1 MKKIYKL
8 LTISA
13 LLLSSSIWA
22 QCISPSAYGAATVA
36 STGTTNLTTC
46 AYGGEYSTATFTATG
61 NYIFNGTGGTGNY
74 ITITNA
80 VNLVLAHG
88 WAPLGYVVATT
99 GVYRVHLSKNNLCAT
114 ESACHTISVAGATFC
129 NSPSQYGGATIAT
142 TGTTNITGCNYGG
155 EFSVNTF
162 NSTGIYTIT
171 ATGGVGNYL
180 TVKNV
185 AGTIIYAQGLAPI
198 AFNVPA
204 IGIYRIHL
212 ATTAPPAC
220 GTDFACH
227 NVNAIAP
234 AGSVGPTAPPND
246 LCANAITLAIPST
259 TAGTTVNATLEA
271 PAPPTCLTT
280 LSQPGVWYK
289 VVGNGNKLGA
299 SLCATSAWDSKLFV
313 YTGTCGSWSC
323 VTGNDDGG
331 PLCGGA
337 AASGTWCS
345 VPGVNYYILV
355 TGYSGPNAFKIAI

>member
-36 STGTTNLTTC
+36 STGNTNLTTC

-142 TGTTNITGCNYGG
+142 TGTTNITG
-155 EFSVNTF
+155 
-162 NSTGIYTIT
+162 
-171 ATGGVGNYL
+171 
-180 TVKNV
+180 
-185 AGTIIYAQGLAPI
+185 
-198 AFNVPA
+198 
-204 IGIYRIHL
+204 
-212 ATTAPPAC
+212 
-220 GTDFACH
+220 
-227 NVNAIAP
+227 
-234 AGSVGPTAPPND
+234 
-246 LCANAITLAIPST
+246 
-259 TAGTTVNATLEA
+259 
-271 PAPPTCLTT
+271 
-280 LSQPGVWYK
+280 
-289 VVGNGNKLGA
+289 
-299 SLCATSAWDSKLFV
+299 
-313 YTGTCGSWSC
+313 
-323 VTGNDDGG
+323 
-331 PLCGGA
+331 
-337 AASGTWCS
+337 
-345 VPGVNYYILV
+345 
-355 TGYSGPNAFKIAI
+355 